1 MNNLLLYLFVFIAI
15 FATAIMLF
23 TNKVFYAALALLACL
38 LSVAAIYALL
48 NAEFLAVTQLIIYA
62 GGVLILV
69 LFGIMLTNRISGS
82 PLLTE
87 TQHTVPGIF
96 IFVSLLT
103 LLISSYHK
111 SNLNN
116 KEPWATATTSIKET
130 GVELM
135 TTYVAPFELSGIL
148 LLVCLI
154 GAAFTASSF
163 KSE

>member
-1 MNNLLLYLFVFIAI
+1 
-15 FATAIMLF
+15 
-23 TNKVFYAALALLACL
+23 
-38 LSVAAIYALL
+38 
-48 NAEFLAVTQLIIYA
+48 
-62 GGVLILV
+62 
-69 LFGIMLTNRISGS
+69 
-82 PLLTE
+82 
-87 TQHTVPGIF
+87 
-96 IFVSLLT
+96 
-103 LLISSYHK
+103 
-111 SNLNN
+111 LNN

>member
-15 FATAIMLF
+15 CATAIMLF
-23 TNKVFYAALALLACL
+23 TNKVFYAALALLVCL

-87 TQHTVPGIF
+87 TQHAIPGIF

-116 KEPWATATTSIKET
+116 KEPWTTATTSIKET